1 MSNSDNFIDEV
12 ASELRRERF
21 FTALRRFGWIGLL
34 LVVVVVA
41 GAAWTEWQRNG
52 ERTSSRQF
60 GDALTAAL
68 SAPTPE
74 ARREALAAAPVGGE
88 REAVVD
94 LMLASDPAEDKAA
107 TIAAL
112 DESIADTTLPAL
124 YRDLAVLRKVIVA
137 GVDIPIAD
145 RRTALDEIAVAGRP
159 YRTLALEQIAYLN
172 VEAGETQAAIDG
184 LIALVSDQ
192 EATPALRQRASQMV
206 TALGGEIS
214 AG

>member
-1 MSNSDNFIDEV
+1 VSNSDNFIDEV

-137 GVDIPIAD
+137 GADMPIAD